1 MAENAVGK
9 GEIAVTSNFSF
20 SRSVFKRLVLKTS
33 KNPGLFEKWLTNHI
47 SETSGFFFIDLIV
60 KQLFDCLNHLVKP
73 NRKCAISK
81 SI

>member
-9 GEIAVTSNFSF
+9 GEIALTSNFSF

-47 SETSGFFFIDLIV
+47 SETSVFFIDLIV

-73 NRKCAISK
+73 NRKCANSK